1 MADPEKQLEQPKAA
15 PEKQIIAT
23 KVTGVVKW
31 FNVKS
36 GYGFINRNDTKEDI
50 FVHQTAI
57 ARNNP
62 RKAVRSVGDGEVV
75 EFDVVVGEKGHEAA
89 NVTGPD
95 GEPVKG
101 SPYAAD
107 RRGPGGFGG
116 YRMRYN
122 GGAGV
127 GGNRYRRRPRAPRE
141 GEEGGKDHS
150 EERPREGGESEG
162 ETTGPRPEGSVR
174 GRGRGGYRGYRPRYF
189 NRPRRNTDGEE
200 AQGEKLNE
208 GQADQEGG
216 DEGSKA
222 RGPRGP
228 PRDGS
233 RGRGRGLGR
242 GRGRGFFGRGRGGV
256 RSEGAGQQ
264 QQDAPPSG
272 EAGGAHQEEG
282 GGSGGEGGRPTNRGR
297 PFRGRR
303 GGRGGR
309 GGRSR
314 SGEGGDTKA
323 DGAGQQINA
332 TNTES
337 SA

>member
-1 MADPEKQLEQPKAA
+1 MADPEKQPEQPKAA

-57 ARNNP
+57 SRNNP
-62 RKAVRSVGDGEVV
+62 RKAVRSVGDGEIV

-107 RRGPGGFGG
+107 RRGPGF
-116 YRMRYN
+116 
-122 GGAGV
+122 
-127 GGNRYRRRPRAPRE
+127 RAAP
-141 GEEGGKDHS
+141 GGKDHS
-150 EERPREGGESEG
+150 EERPHDGDGDEESG
-162 ETTGPRPEGSVR
+162 VARDGMGRGR

-200 AQGEKLNE
+200 GSGEKNE

-216 DEGSKA
+216 DEGS
-222 RGPRGP
+222 RHRGP
-228 PRDGS
+228 PREGG

-242 GRGRGFFGRGRGGV
+242 GRGRGRGYFNRGRGARSDGAGRDGEGEGPGGENAQGEGRPSTGGRPYRGRGGRRGRGA
-256 RSEGAGQQ
+256 RSR
-264 QQDAPPSG
+264 
-272 EAGGAHQEEG
+272 
-282 GGSGGEGGRPTNRGR
+282 SGGEGGDG
-297 PFRGRR
+297 
-303 GGRGGR
+303 
-309 GGRSR
+309 
-314 SGEGGDTKA
+314 KA
-323 DGAGQQINA
+323 DGSGQQVNA